1 MKIVPQGDVVMV
13 KETEVVTQT
22 KGGIFIPD
30 SAQQRGS
37 MAVNVAVFEVTG
49 VGTGIR
55 LASTGELIPLT
66 VKVGQKV
73 LMARESLSEYKVGP
87 ESGFFS
93 KSGAV
98 IAVVEDADTTSA

>member
-22 KGGIFIPD
+22 PGGLFIPD
-30 SAQQRGS
+30 SAQHHGS
-37 MAVNVAVFEVTG
+37 MAVNVAVFEVVG

-73 LMARESLSEYKVGP
+73 LMARESLSEYKVGV
-87 ESGFFS
+87 EKGFFS

-98 IAVVEDADTTSA
+98 IAIIEDADTKA